1 LQLRRVSMNNP
12 QSPNPSKRRVGVYD
26 RLGQSASASP
36 AKTFGIGIA
45 ILAILI
51 FLIVVLSRYW

>member
-1 LQLRRVSMNNP
+1 MNNP
-12 QSPNPSKRRVGVYD
+12 QSRNTPNRRIGIYD
-26 RLGQSASASP
+26 RLGQSASDSP

-45 ILAILI
+45 ILAVLI